1 MDYKSIYQ
9 KVYDE
14 TSWYGEAFT
23 GDHCPGARLIP
34 FYKDW
39 VRGPLIDLG
48 CGRGHTV
55 LKLKELGFDAAGIDI
70 IELDNEMLRGSIVEP
85 VVGIEFFNSCICM
98 DVIEH
103 IEDED
108 LVGLFENM
116 AKTKRQA
123 FSIANFGSMH
133 RGVELHINR
142 KPFSEWET
150 IIKKYFR
157 IVKVLEI
164 HQRQFLYLTEAL

>member
-1 MDYKSIYQ
+1 MDYQSTYQ

-14 TSWYGEAFT
+14 TPWYGEGIE
-23 GDHCPGARLIP
+23 GDHCPGVRLIP
-34 FYKDW
+34 YYKDW
-39 VRGPLIDLG
+39 IIDPVMDLG

-55 LKLKELGFDAAGIDI
+55 IKLKEMGYAATGVDIISLNNGMLCSDITKPITGID
-70 IELDNEMLRGSIVEP
+70 L
-85 VVGIEFFNSCICM
+85 FNSCICM

-103 IEDED
+103 ITDED

-116 AKTKRQA
+116 KKTKRQA

-142 KPFSEWET
+142 KPFSEWIT
-150 IIKKYFR
+150 ILKNHFT
-157 IVKVLEI
+157 IVKDIEI
-164 HQRQFLYLTEAL
+164 HQRQHLYLTEAL